1 MVLIFSRPWING
13 MPKQLMIVVPGIP
26 LAKKRHRTVPLQQC
40 LSCQRKVQG
49 MYKECPD
56 CNGALRFLSNMSYS
70 DSESVRYENLI
81 SYCAKQAMQQQKVE
95 MFTGAIRVRMT
106 FLFPVPVSRQCS
118 KIDHHSSSFAQRN
131 GCKKLHAGDSHT
143 QRPDLDN
150 LNKSLDG
157 LNGIVFADDC
167 IIAEASARKLWAAE
181 GKAEIVVE
189 EL

>member
-1 MVLIFSRPWING
+1 
-13 MPKQLMIVVPGIP
+13 MPKQLLIVVPGIP

-56 CNGALRFLSNMSYS
+56 CHGSLRFLSNMSYS

-81 SYCAKQAMQQQKVE
+81 SYCAKQAMQQQNVE

-106 FLFPVPVSRQCS
+106 FLFPVPVSRQC
-118 KIDHHSSSFAQRN
+118 KWNTAGGDCEKD
-131 GCKKLHAGDSHT
+131 GCKKLHPGDAHT

-181 GKAEIVVE
+181 GKAEIVIE
-189 EL
+189 ELENV